1 MTPRRV
7 ACSPCLGP
15 ALSVVQ
21 VLAPVVVL
29 CDPPARLRSPRSR
42 GAVDP
47 VGLVT
52 VADAVF
58 EWAERPT
65 RCCSVARGSESVVRT
80 TLLKIN
86 L

>member
-42 GAVDP
+42 GAVGPVWRAPRVGREDP
-47 VGLVT
+47 AG
-52 VADAVF
+52 A
-58 EWAERPT
+58 
-65 RCCSVARGSESVVRT
+65 SVAREIRVCGSTVTRSHHASE
-80 TLLKIN
+80 N
-86 L
+86 

>member
-1 MTPRRV
+1 MRDAAQS
-7 ACSPCLGP
+7 ACSPCLAP

-42 GAVDP
+42 GAVRLGVAGAG
-47 VGLVT
+47 VG
-52 VADAVF
+52 
-58 EWAERPT
+58 RP
-65 RCCSVARGSESVVRT
+65 CCSPSPVRDQSLWFNGRGRT

>member
-1 MTPRRV
+1 MRDAAQS
-7 ACSPCLGP
+7 ACSPCLAP

-42 GAVDP
+42 GAVRLGVAGAG
-47 VGLVT
+47 VG
-52 VADAVF
+52 
-58 EWAERPT
+58 RP
-65 RCCSVARGSESVVRT
+65 CSFGRDQSLWFNGRGRT

>member
-42 GAVDP
+42 G
-47 VGLVT
+47 GWVT

-58 EWAERPT
+58 EWADPLLLRRPWIRVCGST
-65 RCCSVARGSESVVRT
+65 DAVAPRF
-80 TLLKIN
+80 
-86 L
+86 